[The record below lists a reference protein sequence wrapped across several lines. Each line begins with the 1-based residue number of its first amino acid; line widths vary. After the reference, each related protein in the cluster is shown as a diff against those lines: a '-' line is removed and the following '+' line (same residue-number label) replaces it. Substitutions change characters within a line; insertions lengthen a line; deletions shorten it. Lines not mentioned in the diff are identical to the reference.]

1 MFKPKQHTHDLEMAT
16 QRFELGKIFSDLYTI
31 FLFTRSDIRIALIPV
46 TLFAIAAAPLSS
58 PLRLLDTI
66 LWIWLHLLQFNVAN
80 QIKAPEED
88 KINKPSRPIPSGR
101 MTVHDATILRW
112 ALVPICLAYSALYS
126 VQLTFVSLSM
136 LMFTMWYN
144 ENDGD
149 KDALSKNLL
158 TAVMYGCLEVG
169 GTLVAA
175 RDHTQLSQTGQ
186 IAAELTVAVF
196 SSTLHAQDF
205 KDADGDRQTGRRTFP
220 IAYPIISRIAIGLA
234 IPLWSIFLALVWD
247 LDILSATAFVAYGCY
262 VGMRFMLYRTVKD
275 DKRSCKHYSTWFS
288 LHHLFPAYWY
298 FHHGTNGYPSLALV
312 EQILN
317 GTVAA

>member
-1 MFKPKQHTHDLEMAT
+1 MGIRT
-16 QRFELGKIFSDLYTI
+16 FEPLKIFSDLYTV

-46 TLFAIAAAPLSS
+46 TLFSIAAAPLSS
-58 PLRLLDTI
+58 PLRLLDTV

-88 KINKPSRPIPSGR
+88 KINKPSRPIPAGR
-101 MTVHDATILRW
+101 ITVHDATILRW

-126 VQLTFVSLSM
+126 AQLTFVSLSM
-136 LMFTMWYN
+136 LLFTAWYN
-144 ENDGD
+144 EHDGD
-149 KDALSKNLL
+149 KEPLSKNLL
-158 TAVMYGCLEVG
+158 TAVMYGCLEMG

-175 RDHTQLSQTGQ
+175 RDHTQVSDTGM

-205 KDADGDRQTGRRTFP
+205 KDAEGDRQTGRRTFP
-220 IAYPIISRIAIGLA
+220 IAYPVLSRIAIGLA
-234 IPLWSIFLALVWD
+234 IPLWSIFLALLWE
-247 LDILSATAFVAYGCY
+247 LDALSATAFVAYGCY
-262 VGMRFMLYRTVKD
+262 VGTRFMLYHTKQD

-298 FHHGTNGYPSLALV
+298 YHQGANGYPSLAFL
-312 EQILN
+312 EHILN
-317 GTVAA
+317 GSIVA